1 MPLLRVMAGSRSFG
15 ALLAAFIL
23 AACVH
28 ALCAQFIRAE
38 GHTTLYAVQGLLN
51 TALYIA
57 LNELFLTV
65 FCWGVMGYL
74 LSTVAA
80 DCLSALFLI
89 CRERLWRQFR
99 PVPSAALWRQMLA
112 YCVPLIPTAVFWW
125 IMGVSD
131 RYLVKWFVGSDAN
144 GIYAVAYKIPTILTI
159 LATVFMDA
167 WQLSAIAE
175 SGDRRA
181 QARFYARVWD
191 AFFSAVCLCAGGI
204 IVFSP
209 LLIRLLAAESYY
221 DAWRYIPILTLSMIA
236 AAFSNFMGSVYVVTK
251 KSTASLW
258 ISLAGAAANIALDLF
273 LIPRIGVQGAA
284 AATFLGCLLVFLMR
298 TVSVRRLLPFRL
310 AGGKLALGA
319 LVLLV
324 QTAAMLLR
332 PRGWL
337 AAQGVSLIVLFILA
351 LRPMLAAAQ
360 TVFQRKWVVSMI
372 LTVFHGFCMA
382 LADSVPGVSGGTIA
396 FIPFIA
402 AAERTALKRLR
413 SAPFALFGMAVV
425 VLTLLRGSSAL
436 GSVSF
441 ASLSLLYIFLSSAVA
456 ITAMVL
462 PGISGSSI
470 LLIAGVY
477 LPAIQAVRSF
487 LHMEPSVLPGLFALG
502 FFCSAVWRSAC
513 WWATYA

>member
-15 ALLAAFIL
+15 ALQAAFIL

-57 LNELFLTV
+57 LNVLFLTV
-65 FCWGVMGYL
+65 FRWGVMGYL

-89 CRERLWRQFR
+89 CRERLWRQLR
-99 PVPSAALWRQMLA
+99 PAPRAAPWRQMLA

-204 IVFSP
+204 IAFSP
-209 LLIRLLAAESYY
+209 LLIRLLAAESYPVLGHRR
-221 DAWRYIPILTLSMIA
+221 DDFDENGPPLRLCGHPARGAHRLFA
-236 AAFSNFMGSVYVVTK
+236 A
-251 KSTASLW
+251 
-258 ISLAGAAANIALDLF
+258 
-273 LIPRIGVQGAA
+273 
-284 AATFLGCLLVFLMR
+284 
-298 TVSVRRLLPFRL
+298 
-310 AGGKLALGA
+310 
-319 LVLLV
+319 
-324 QTAAMLLR
+324 
-332 PRGWL
+332 
-337 AAQGVSLIVLFILA
+337 VSLCPFS
-351 LRPMLAAAQ
+351 
-360 TVFQRKWVVSMI
+360 QR
-372 LTVFHGFCMA
+372 CA
-382 LADSVPGVSGGTIA
+382 CRGGA
-396 FIPFIA
+396 GCYDRRA
-402 AAERTALKRLR
+402 
-413 SAPFALFGMAVV
+413 G
-425 VLTLLRGSSAL
+425 LL
-436 GSVSF
+436 
-441 ASLSLLYIFLSSAVA
+441 
-456 ITAMVL
+456 
-462 PGISGSSI
+462 
-470 LLIAGVY
+470 
-477 LPAIQAVRSF
+477 
-487 LHMEPSVLPGLFALG
+487 
-502 FFCSAVWRSAC
+502 C
-513 WWATYA
+513 

>member
-28 ALCAQFIRAE
+28 ALCAQFICAE
-38 GHTTLYAVQGLLN
+38 GRTTLYAVQGLLN

-57 LNELFLTV
+57 FNVLFLTV

-74 LSTVAA
+74 LSTVVA

-144 GIYAVAYKIPTILTI
+144 GIYAVAYKIPTILTS

-167 WQLSAIAE
+167 WKLSAIAE
-175 SGDRRA
+175 SGDRWA

-191 AFFSAVCLCAGGI
+191 AFFSAVCLCVGGI
-204 IVFSP
+204 IAFSP
-209 LLIRLLAAESYY
+209 LLIRLLVAESYY

-258 ISLAGAAANIALDLF
+258 TSLAGAAANIALDLL

-284 AATFLGCLLVFLMR
+284 AAMFLGCLLVFLMR

-337 AAQGVSLIVLFILA
+337 AAQGVCLIVLFILA
-351 LRPMLAAAQ
+351 LRPMLAATQ
-360 TVFQRKWVVSMI
+360 TVFQRK
-372 LTVFHGFCMA
+372 
-382 LADSVPGVSGGTIA
+382 
-396 FIPFIA
+396 
-402 AAERTALKRLR
+402 
-413 SAPFALFGMAVV
+413 
-425 VLTLLRGSSAL
+425 
-436 GSVSF
+436 
-441 ASLSLLYIFLSSAVA
+441 
-456 ITAMVL
+456 
-462 PGISGSSI
+462 
-470 LLIAGVY
+470 
-477 LPAIQAVRSF
+477 
-487 LHMEPSVLPGLFALG
+487 
-502 FFCSAVWRSAC
+502 
-513 WWATYA
+513 

>member
-1 MPLLRVMAGSRSFG
+1 M
-15 ALLAAFIL
+15 
-23 AACVH
+23 
-28 ALCAQFIRAE
+28 
-38 GHTTLYAVQGLLN
+38 
-51 TALYIA
+51 
-57 LNELFLTV
+57 LT
-65 FCWGVMGYL
+65 
-74 LSTVAA
+74 
-80 DCLSALFLI
+80 
-89 CRERLWRQFR
+89 
-99 PVPSAALWRQMLA
+99 

-144 GIYAVAYKIPTILTI
+144 GIYAVAYKMPTILTI

-181 QARFYARVWD
+181 QACFYARVWD

-204 IVFSP
+204 IAFSP
-209 LLIRLLAAESYY
+209 LLIRLLAAESCY

-310 AGGKLALGA
+310 AGGKLALGV

-332 PRGWL
+332 PARLTRRAGREPDR
-337 AAQGVSLIVLFILA
+337 SLY
-351 LRPMLAAAQ
+351 P
-360 TVFQRKWVVSMI
+360 
-372 LTVFHGFCMA
+372 
-382 LADSVPGVSGGTIA
+382 
-396 FIPFIA
+396 
-402 AAERTALKRLR
+402 
-413 SAPFALFGMAVV
+413 
-425 VLTLLRGSSAL
+425 
-436 GSVSF
+436 
-441 ASLSLLYIFLSSAVA
+441 
-456 ITAMVL
+456 
-462 PGISGSSI
+462 
-470 LLIAGVY
+470 
-477 LPAIQAVRSF
+477 
-487 LHMEPSVLPGLFALG
+487 
-502 FFCSAVWRSAC
+502 
-513 WWATYA
+513 

>member
-23 AACVH
+23 AARVH

-57 LNELFLTV
+57 LNVLFLTV

-89 CRERLWRQFR
+89 CRERLWRQLR
-99 PVPSAALWRQMLA
+99 PAPRAAPWRQMLA

-144 GIYAVAYKIPTILTI
+144 GIYAVAYKMPTILTI

-181 QARFYARVWD
+181 QARFYVRVWD

-204 IVFSP
+204 IAFSP

-236 AAFSNFMGSVYVVTK
+236 AAFFNFMGSVYVVTK

-258 ISLAGAAANIALDLF
+258 ISLAAAAANIALDLF
-273 LIPRIGVQGAA
+273 LIPRIGVQSAA
-284 AATFLGCLLVFLMR
+284 HGGRRTAVYKKYRRQGLLLLGGLAVGVLVGNVCLKNLIARPRPCWLDS
-298 TVSVRRLLPFRL
+298 SVRLLIADPTDYSFPSGHTLSSVIGATILTRTDRRFGYAAIPLTALIAFSRLYLYVHFPSD
-310 AGGKLALGA
+310 
-319 LVLLV
+319 V
-324 QTAAMLLR
+324 
-332 PRGWL
+332 
-337 AAQGVSLIVLFILA
+337 
-351 LRPMLAAAQ
+351 LAAA
-360 TVFQRKWVVSMI
+360 VLGVMI
-372 LTVFHGFCMA
+372 GE
-382 LADSVPGVSGGTIA
+382 LAFYADRRWTECRGT
-396 FIPFIA
+396 
-402 AAERTALKRLR
+402 
-413 SAPFALFGMAVV
+413 
-425 VLTLLRGSSAL
+425 
-436 GSVSF
+436 
-441 ASLSLLYIFLSSAVA
+441 
-456 ITAMVL
+456 
-462 PGISGSSI
+462 
-470 LLIAGVY
+470 
-477 LPAIQAVRSF
+477 
-487 LHMEPSVLPGLFALG
+487 
-502 FFCSAVWRSAC
+502 
-513 WWATYA
+513 

>member
-57 LNELFLTV
+57 LNVLFLTV

-74 LSTVAA
+74 LSMVVA

-89 CRERLWRQFR
+89 CRERLWRQLR
-99 PVPSAALWRQMLA
+99 PAPRAAPWRQMLT
-112 YCVPLIPTAVFWW
+112 YCVPLIPMAAFWW

-131 RYLVKWFVGSDAN
+131 RYLVEWFVRSDAN
-144 GIYAVAYKIPTILTI
+144 SIYAVAYKIPTILTI

-204 IVFSP
+204 IAFSP

-236 AAFSNFMGSVYVVTK
+236 AA
-251 KSTASLW
+251 
-258 ISLAGAAANIALDLF
+258 NIALDLF

-284 AATFLGCLLVFLMR
+284 RGGRR
-298 TVSVRRLLPFRL
+298 TAVYKKISPAGASSARRSGGRRAGGQRMPEEPHRPPAPLL
-310 AGGKLALGA
+310 AG
-319 LVLLV
+319 
-324 QTAAMLLR
+324 QQR
-332 PRGWL
+332 
-337 AAQGVSLIVLFILA
+337 
-351 LRPMLAAAQ
+351 AAAH
-360 TVFQRKWVVSMI
+360 R
-372 LTVFHGFCMA
+372 
-382 LADSVPGVSGGTIA
+382 
-396 FIPFIA
+396 
-402 AAERTALKRLR
+402 
-413 SAPFALFGMAVV
+413 
-425 VLTLLRGSSAL
+425 
-436 GSVSF
+436 
-441 ASLSLLYIFLSSAVA
+441 
-456 ITAMVL
+456 
-462 PGISGSSI
+462 
-470 LLIAGVY
+470 
-477 LPAIQAVRSF
+477 
-487 LHMEPSVLPGLFALG
+487 
-502 FFCSAVWRSAC
+502 
-513 WWATYA
+513 

>member
-1 MPLLRVMAGSRSFG
+1 M
-15 ALLAAFIL
+15 
-23 AACVH
+23 
-28 ALCAQFIRAE
+28 
-38 GHTTLYAVQGLLN
+38 
-51 TALYIA
+51 
-57 LNELFLTV
+57 LT
-65 FCWGVMGYL
+65 
-74 LSTVAA
+74 
-80 DCLSALFLI
+80 
-89 CRERLWRQFR
+89 
-99 PVPSAALWRQMLA
+99 

-131 RYLVKWFVGSDAN
+131 RYLVKWFVESDAN

-204 IVFSP
+204 IAFSP

-298 TVSVRRLLPFRL
+298 TASAGRLLPFRL

-324 QTAAMLLR
+324 QTAAMLARRAGREPERSLYPCAAPDARRRADGVSKKVGSFHDFNGIPRLLHGAGGQR
-332 PRGWL
+332 PR
-337 AAQGVSLIVLFILA
+337 
-351 LRPMLAAAQ
+351 RD
-360 TVFQRKWVVSMI
+360 
-372 LTVFHGFCMA
+372 H
-382 LADSVPGVSGGTIA
+382 
-396 FIPFIA
+396 
-402 AAERTALKRLR
+402 RL
-413 SAPFALFGMAVV
+413 
-425 VLTLLRGSSAL
+425 
-436 GSVSF
+436 
-441 ASLSLLYIFLSSAVA
+441 Y
-456 ITAMVL
+456 
-462 PGISGSSI
+462 
-470 LLIAGVY
+470 
-477 LPAIQAVRSF
+477 
-487 LHMEPSVLPGLFALG
+487 PGLL
-502 FFCSAVWRSAC
+502 
-513 WWATYA
+513 

>member
-57 LNELFLTV
+57 LNVLFLTV
-65 FCWGVMGYL
+65 FCWGVKGYL
-74 LSTVAA
+74 LSTVVA

-99 PVPSAALWRQMLA
+99 PAPRAAPWRQMLA

-125 IMGVSD
+125 IMDVSD
-131 RYLVKWFVGSDAN
+131 RYLVKWLVGSDAN

-175 SGDRRA
+175 SGDCRA

-191 AFFSAVCLCAGGI
+191 AFFSAACLCAGGI
-204 IVFSP
+204 IAFSP

-221 DAWRYIPILTLSMIA
+221 DAWRYIPILTLSMI
-236 AAFSNFMGSVYVVTK
+236 
-251 KSTASLW
+251 
-258 ISLAGAAANIALDLF
+258 AAANIALDLF

-298 TVSVRRLLPFRL
+298 TASAGRLLPFRL

-337 AAQGVSLIVLFILA
+337 AAQGVCMIVLFILA

-360 TVFQRKWVVSMI
+360 TVFQRK
-372 LTVFHGFCMA
+372 
-382 LADSVPGVSGGTIA
+382 
-396 FIPFIA
+396 
-402 AAERTALKRLR
+402 
-413 SAPFALFGMAVV
+413 
-425 VLTLLRGSSAL
+425 
-436 GSVSF
+436 
-441 ASLSLLYIFLSSAVA
+441 
-456 ITAMVL
+456 
-462 PGISGSSI
+462 
-470 LLIAGVY
+470 
-477 LPAIQAVRSF
+477 
-487 LHMEPSVLPGLFALG
+487 
-502 FFCSAVWRSAC
+502 
-513 WWATYA
+513 

>member
-1 MPLLRVMAGSRSFG
+1 MPLLRVMAGSRPFG

-57 LNELFLTV
+57 LNVLFLTV
-65 FCWGVMGYL
+65 FCWGVMGYS

-89 CRERLWRQFR
+89 CRERLWRQLR
-99 PVPSAALWRQMLA
+99 PAPRAAPWRQMLA

-167 WQLSAIAE
+167 WPLSAIAE

-204 IVFSP
+204 IAFSP

-221 DAWRYIPILTLSMIA
+221 DAWSYIPILTLSMIA
-236 AAFSNFMGSVYVVTK
+236 AAFFNFMGSVYVVTK

-258 ISLAGAAANIALDLF
+258 ISLAAAAANIALDLF
-273 LIPRIGVQGAA
+273 LIPRIGVQSAARGGRRTAVYKKISPAGASSA
-284 AATFLGCLLVFLMR
+284 RRSGGRRAGGQRMPEEPHRPPAFL
-298 TVSVRRLLPFRL
+298 L
-310 AGGKLALGA
+310 AG
-319 LVLLV
+319 
-324 QTAAMLLR
+324 Q
-332 PRGWL
+332 
-337 AAQGVSLIVLFILA
+337 
-351 LRPMLAAAQ
+351 
-360 TVFQRKWVVSMI
+360 QR
-372 LTVFHGFCMA
+372 
-382 LADSVPGVSGGTIA
+382 ADA
-396 FIPFIA
+396 H
-402 AAERTALKRLR
+402 R
-413 SAPFALFGMAVV
+413 
-425 VLTLLRGSSAL
+425 
-436 GSVSF
+436 
-441 ASLSLLYIFLSSAVA
+441 
-456 ITAMVL
+456 
-462 PGISGSSI
+462 
-470 LLIAGVY
+470 
-477 LPAIQAVRSF
+477 
-487 LHMEPSVLPGLFALG
+487 
-502 FFCSAVWRSAC
+502 
-513 WWATYA
+513 

>member
-57 LNELFLTV
+57 FNVLFLTV
-65 FCWGVMGYL
+65 FRWGVMGYL

-89 CRERLWRQFR
+89 CRERLWRQLR
-99 PVPSAALWRQMLA
+99 PAPRAAPWRQMLA

-204 IVFSP
+204 IAFSP

-236 AAFSNFMGSVYVVTK
+236 AAFSSFMGSVYVVTK

-258 ISLAGAAANIALDLF
+258 TSLAG
-273 LIPRIGVQGAA
+273 
-284 AATFLGCLLVFLMR
+284 
-298 TVSVRRLLPFRL
+298 
-310 AGGKLALGA
+310 
-319 LVLLV
+319 
-324 QTAAMLLR
+324 
-332 PRGWL
+332 
-337 AAQGVSLIVLFILA
+337 
-351 LRPMLAAAQ
+351 AQ

-372 LTVFHGFCMA
+372 LTAFHGSCMA
-382 LADSVPGVSGGTIA
+382 LADSAPGVSGGTIA

-413 SAPFALFGMAVV
+413 GAPFALLGMAVV
-425 VLTLLRGSSAL
+425 VGLTLLRGSSAL

-441 ASLSLLYIFLSSAVA
+441 ASLSPFSMLYIFLSGAVA

-487 LHMEPSVLPGLFALG
+487 LHMELSVLPGLFALG

>member
-57 LNELFLTV
+57 LNVLFLTV
-65 FCWGVMGYL
+65 FRWGVMGYL

-89 CRERLWRQFR
+89 CRERLWRQLR
-99 PVPSAALWRQMLA
+99 LAPRAAPWRQMLA

-144 GIYAVAYKIPTILTI
+144 GIYAVAYKMPTILTI

-191 AFFSAVCLCAGGI
+191 AFFSAACLCAGSI
-204 IVFSP
+204 IAFSP

-273 LIPRIGVQGAA
+273 LIPRIGVQGAT

-298 TVSVRRLLPFRL
+298 TASAGRLLPFRL

-337 AAQGVSLIVLFILA
+337 AAQGVSRNVLFILA

-360 TVFQRKWVVSMI
+360 TVFQRK
-372 LTVFHGFCMA
+372 
-382 LADSVPGVSGGTIA
+382 
-396 FIPFIA
+396 
-402 AAERTALKRLR
+402 
-413 SAPFALFGMAVV
+413 
-425 VLTLLRGSSAL
+425 
-436 GSVSF
+436 
-441 ASLSLLYIFLSSAVA
+441 
-456 ITAMVL
+456 
-462 PGISGSSI
+462 
-470 LLIAGVY
+470 
-477 LPAIQAVRSF
+477 
-487 LHMEPSVLPGLFALG
+487 
-502 FFCSAVWRSAC
+502 
-513 WWATYA
+513 

>member
-1 MPLLRVMAGSRSFG
+1 M
-15 ALLAAFIL
+15 
-23 AACVH
+23 
-28 ALCAQFIRAE
+28 
-38 GHTTLYAVQGLLN
+38 
-51 TALYIA
+51 
-57 LNELFLTV
+57 LT
-65 FCWGVMGYL
+65 
-74 LSTVAA
+74 
-80 DCLSALFLI
+80 
-89 CRERLWRQFR
+89 
-99 PVPSAALWRQMLA
+99 

-204 IVFSP
+204 IAFSP

-258 ISLAGAAANIALDLF
+258 TSLA
-273 LIPRIGVQGAA
+273 GAA

-337 AAQGVSLIVLFILA
+337 AAQGVCLIVLFILA

-360 TVFQRKWVVSMI
+360 TVFQRK
-372 LTVFHGFCMA
+372 
-382 LADSVPGVSGGTIA
+382 
-396 FIPFIA
+396 
-402 AAERTALKRLR
+402 
-413 SAPFALFGMAVV
+413 
-425 VLTLLRGSSAL
+425 
-436 GSVSF
+436 
-441 ASLSLLYIFLSSAVA
+441 
-456 ITAMVL
+456 
-462 PGISGSSI
+462 
-470 LLIAGVY
+470 
-477 LPAIQAVRSF
+477 
-487 LHMEPSVLPGLFALG
+487 
-502 FFCSAVWRSAC
+502 
-513 WWATYA
+513 

>member
-1 MPLLRVMAGSRSFG
+1 M
-15 ALLAAFIL
+15 
-23 AACVH
+23 
-28 ALCAQFIRAE
+28 
-38 GHTTLYAVQGLLN
+38 
-51 TALYIA
+51 
-57 LNELFLTV
+57 LT
-65 FCWGVMGYL
+65 
-74 LSTVAA
+74 
-80 DCLSALFLI
+80 
-89 CRERLWRQFR
+89 
-99 PVPSAALWRQMLA
+99 

-175 SGDRRA
+175 SDDRRA

-204 IVFSP
+204 IAFSP

-236 AAFSNFMGSVYVVTK
+236 AAFSNFMGSAYVVTK

-258 ISLAGAAANIALDLF
+258 ISLAGAAANIALDLL

-298 TVSVRRLLPFRL
+298 TVSVRRLLPFCP

-337 AAQGVSLIVLFILA
+337 AAQGVCLIVLFILA

-360 TVFQRKWVVSMI
+360 TVFQRK
-372 LTVFHGFCMA
+372 
-382 LADSVPGVSGGTIA
+382 
-396 FIPFIA
+396 
-402 AAERTALKRLR
+402 
-413 SAPFALFGMAVV
+413 
-425 VLTLLRGSSAL
+425 
-436 GSVSF
+436 
-441 ASLSLLYIFLSSAVA
+441 
-456 ITAMVL
+456 
-462 PGISGSSI
+462 
-470 LLIAGVY
+470 
-477 LPAIQAVRSF
+477 
-487 LHMEPSVLPGLFALG
+487 
-502 FFCSAVWRSAC
+502 
-513 WWATYA
+513 

>member
-23 AACVH
+23 AARVH

-57 LNELFLTV
+57 LNVLFLTV

-89 CRERLWRQFR
+89 CRERLWRQLR
-99 PVPSAALWRQMLA
+99 PAPRAAPWRQMLA

-167 WQLSAIAE
+167 WPLSAIAE

-191 AFFSAVCLCAGGI
+191 AFFSAACLCAGGI
-204 IVFSP
+204 IAFSP

-236 AAFSNFMGSVYVVTK
+236 AAFFNFMGSVYVVTK

-258 ISLAGAAANIALDLF
+258 ISLAAAAANIALDLF

-298 TVSVRRLLPFRL
+298 TASARRLLPFRL

-319 LVLLV
+319 LVPLV

-337 AAQGVSLIVLFILA
+337 AAQGVCLIVLFILA

-360 TVFQRKWVVSMI
+360 TVFQRK
-372 LTVFHGFCMA
+372 
-382 LADSVPGVSGGTIA
+382 
-396 FIPFIA
+396 
-402 AAERTALKRLR
+402 
-413 SAPFALFGMAVV
+413 
-425 VLTLLRGSSAL
+425 
-436 GSVSF
+436 
-441 ASLSLLYIFLSSAVA
+441 
-456 ITAMVL
+456 
-462 PGISGSSI
+462 
-470 LLIAGVY
+470 
-477 LPAIQAVRSF
+477 
-487 LHMEPSVLPGLFALG
+487 
-502 FFCSAVWRSAC
+502 
-513 WWATYA
+513 

>member
-1 MPLLRVMAGSRSFG
+1 M
-15 ALLAAFIL
+15 
-23 AACVH
+23 
-28 ALCAQFIRAE
+28 
-38 GHTTLYAVQGLLN
+38 
-51 TALYIA
+51 
-57 LNELFLTV
+57 LT
-65 FCWGVMGYL
+65 
-74 LSTVAA
+74 
-80 DCLSALFLI
+80 
-89 CRERLWRQFR
+89 
-99 PVPSAALWRQMLA
+99 

-131 RYLVKWFVGSDAN
+131 RYLVKWFVESDAN

-181 QARFYARVWD
+181 QARFYGRVWD

-204 IVFSP
+204 IAFSP

-298 TVSVRRLLPFRL
+298 TASAGRLLPFRL

-337 AAQGVSLIVLFILA
+337 AAQGVSRNVLFILA

-360 TVFQRKWVVSMI
+360 TVFQRK
-372 LTVFHGFCMA
+372 
-382 LADSVPGVSGGTIA
+382 
-396 FIPFIA
+396 
-402 AAERTALKRLR
+402 
-413 SAPFALFGMAVV
+413 
-425 VLTLLRGSSAL
+425 
-436 GSVSF
+436 
-441 ASLSLLYIFLSSAVA
+441 
-456 ITAMVL
+456 
-462 PGISGSSI
+462 
-470 LLIAGVY
+470 
-477 LPAIQAVRSF
+477 
-487 LHMEPSVLPGLFALG
+487 
-502 FFCSAVWRSAC
+502 
-513 WWATYA
+513 

>member
-1 MPLLRVMAGSRSFG
+1 M
-15 ALLAAFIL
+15 
-23 AACVH
+23 
-28 ALCAQFIRAE
+28 
-38 GHTTLYAVQGLLN
+38 
-51 TALYIA
+51 
-57 LNELFLTV
+57 LT
-65 FCWGVMGYL
+65 
-74 LSTVAA
+74 
-80 DCLSALFLI
+80 
-89 CRERLWRQFR
+89 
-99 PVPSAALWRQMLA
+99 

-131 RYLVKWFVGSDAN
+131 RYLVKWLVGSDAN

-175 SGDRRA
+175 SGDCRA

-204 IVFSP
+204 IAFSP

-258 ISLAGAAANIALDLF
+258 ISLAAAAANIALDLF

-284 AATFLGCLLVFLMR
+284 AAMFLGCLLVFLMR
-298 TVSVRRLLPFRL
+298 TASARRLLPFRL

-337 AAQGVSLIVLFILA
+337 AAQGVSRNVLCILA

-360 TVFQRKWVVSMI
+360 TVFQRK
-372 LTVFHGFCMA
+372 
-382 LADSVPGVSGGTIA
+382 
-396 FIPFIA
+396 
-402 AAERTALKRLR
+402 
-413 SAPFALFGMAVV
+413 
-425 VLTLLRGSSAL
+425 
-436 GSVSF
+436 
-441 ASLSLLYIFLSSAVA
+441 
-456 ITAMVL
+456 
-462 PGISGSSI
+462 
-470 LLIAGVY
+470 
-477 LPAIQAVRSF
+477 
-487 LHMEPSVLPGLFALG
+487 
-502 FFCSAVWRSAC
+502 
-513 WWATYA
+513 